1 MANYFP
7 VVLTRMTQSWLMI
20 LLEWTLTSW
29 QELCHQFMTNF
40 KSGYSRPGNE
50 TDLHTVQQRPRESLR
65 SFIQRFSQVHKTIPR
80 ISNASVV
87 VAFHQG
93 VRDEKM
99 LEKLTT
105 HNIQDVVELFS
116 LADKCVTTIE
126 GRTWQTPPTQR

>member
-1 MANYFP
+1 
-7 VVLTRMTQSWLMI
+7 MI
-20 LLEWTLTSW
+20 LPEWTLTSW

-50 TDLHTVQQRPRESLR
+50 TDLHTVQQRLRESLR

-105 HNIQDVVELFS
+105 HNIQDVAELFS
-116 LADKCVTTIE
+116 LVDKCVTTIE